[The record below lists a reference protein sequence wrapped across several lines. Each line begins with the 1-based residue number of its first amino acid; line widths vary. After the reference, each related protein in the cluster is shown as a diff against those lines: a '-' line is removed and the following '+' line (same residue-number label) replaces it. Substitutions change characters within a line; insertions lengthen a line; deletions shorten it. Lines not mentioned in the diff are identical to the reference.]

1 MNKEDVAEVIGYFI
15 GKYHTDTGKVEL
27 PVWDFTIKSIH
38 GVKVSEES
46 LKEVST
52 NLLTFE
58 ATAEIEKT
66 DDRSTLPCNEP
77 VKLVGNAKITPYIAV
92 GTKEELPEV
101 NFVTI
106 TQITKLKQS

>member
-1 MNKEDVAEVIGYFI
+1 MNKKDVAKVIGYFI
-15 GKYHTDTGKVEL
+15 EKYHTDTGKVEL

-46 LKEVST
+46 FKEVST

-66 DDRSTLPCNEP
+66 DERSTVLFKEP
-77 VKLVGNAKITPYIAV
+77 VILAGSADITPYIAV
-92 GTKEELPEV
+92 GTREELPEV

-106 TQITKLKQS
+106 TQITTLKQS